1 MQTIQDFNRRNIN
14 LHGNL
19 VKEVLPEYFQTE
31 YPSLVAFLE
40 GYYEYVDSDETTSI
54 INDLFTIRDIEHA
67 SVNQLDQIFKE
78 IAGGASR
85 DYFQNPREALR
96 MFANFYRVKGSR
108 YSDEG
113 FFRAFFQETVEI
125 EFPKKDMFIVSESV
139 IGSESLKFIQN
150 NALYQVF
157 SILVRSS
164 IPIVRWRDL
173 YRQFVHP
180 AGFFIGGEVVLELTP
195 GENLF
200 GAGDMP
206 EVVALSPDQL
216 AITVEG
222 QAAAVFGQSSFEVL
236 GRIPDGL
243 DSDTQETRTRI
254 GIDISRYATMPVS
267 ELIASYGRIAPS
279 PDGILDPNSPTF
291 DEDSGRIPGV
301 IRFSNTVETIDFD
314 RFEDYND
321 SIN

>member
-1 MQTIQDFNRRNIN
+1 MLTTQDFNRRNIN

-19 VKEVLPEYFQTE
+19 VKEVLPEYFQE
-31 YPSLVAFLE
+31 AYPNLVTFLE
-40 GYYEYVDSDETTSI
+40 GYYEYVDSDETTGI
-54 INDLFTIRDIEHA
+54 INDLFTIRDIEYA
-67 SVNQLDQIFKE
+67 QVSQLDQIFKE

-85 DYFQNPREALR
+85 DYFANPREALR

-108 YSDEG
+108 YSAEG

-125 EFPKKDMFIVSESV
+125 EFPKKDIFQVGESV

-164 IPIVRWRDL
+164 IPIIRWREL

-195 GENLF
+195 AQNLF
-200 GAGDMP
+200 GIGTMP
-206 EVVALSPDQL
+206 DVVALTADQL

-222 QAAAVFGQSSFEVL
+222 NAALAFGQSSFEVL
-236 GRIPDGL
+236 GRIPDGN

-291 DEDSGRIPGV
+291 DEDSGRVPGV
-301 IRFSNTVETIDFD
+301 IRFSNAVETIDFD